1 MPQQINLSS
10 PLLLKQKKYFSVQTM
25 VVALAVFMVSGG
37 ALCGAWVW
45 SLQNA
50 SAGFNQTMVAQT
62 REIESLQAAIQ
73 SHKASAAPVDTTLVQ
88 QLQER
93 RKAVQQRGQL
103 LQALQTGTFRSGEG
117 HSDRLQWVARSIPAP
132 VWITEIKADATRFEL
147 TGFTLE
153 PSALNTWVD
162 QLAASPLLGGLKLA
176 TVKVENTVATKKAGA
191 SAVWSF
197 NLVNL
202 EPAPVATAANAT
214 GGKP

>member
-103 LQALQTGTFRSGEG
+103 
-117 HSDRLQWVARSIPAP
+117 
-132 VWITEIKADATRFEL
+132 
-147 TGFTLE
+147 
-153 PSALNTWVD
+153 
-162 QLAASPLLGGLKLA
+162 
-176 TVKVENTVATKKAGA
+176 
-191 SAVWSF
+191 
-197 NLVNL
+197 
-202 EPAPVATAANAT
+202 
-214 GGKP
+214 